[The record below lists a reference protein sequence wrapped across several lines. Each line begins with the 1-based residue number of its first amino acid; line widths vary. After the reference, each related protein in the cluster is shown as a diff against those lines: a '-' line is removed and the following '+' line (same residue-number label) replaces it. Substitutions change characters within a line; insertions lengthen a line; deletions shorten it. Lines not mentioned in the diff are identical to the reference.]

1 MAQIYVGT
9 SGWAYTTWKPGFYPA
24 KLSAAKFLNYYSTQL
39 NSVEV
44 NYTFRRLPSE
54 KLLKRWIDSTPPAF
68 KFAVKA
74 HFGITH
80 SRRLRDAAKPTA
92 EFVASL
98 EPLRKADRLG
108 PVLFQLPPNLKCDV
122 KLLESFLARLPN
134 DIRAAFEFRSES
146 WFSEEIYNTLR
157 KFNVALCQ
165 AESADIE
172 THPAVTA
179 DFSYLRLRKEKYSAS
194 ARAEAARKITSL
206 AKRGDVFV
214 YFKHIETP
222 KNARYARDLL
232 KVAAR

>member
-1 MAQIYVGT
+1 MAKIYVGT

-24 KLSAAKFLNYYSTQL
+24 KLSTAKFLDYYSTQL

-54 KLLKRWIDSTPPAF
+54 KLLNRWIDATPPAF

-74 HFGITH
+74 HFRITH
-80 SRRLRDAAKPTA
+80 SLRLRDAAKPTA

-98 EPLRKADRLG
+98 KPLGKADRLG

-122 KLLESFLARLPN
+122 KLLKGFLTSLPR
-134 DIRAAFEFRSES
+134 DIRAAFEFRNES
-146 WFSEEIYNTLR
+146 WFSEEIYSALR

-172 THPAVTA
+172 TPPVVTA
-179 DFSYLRLRKEKYSAS
+179 DFSYLRLRKEKYSS
-194 ARAEAARKITSL
+194 NARAEAARKIKSL

-222 KNARYARDLL
+222 KNARYARNIL
-232 KVAAR
+232 KITSA